1 MSHFQY
7 APDTA
12 TLLQLAKARNG
23 RALILMAEKSSPH
36 IDLQVLNDAGVEF
49 FGAIFPEVICYG
61 QNHTTGAVLATL
73 TDDVEVQLVHD
84 MHLFDPL
91 AFAQRFKNVV
101 TVLAFVDAF
110 SADRVGFLETMFQG
124 LSNGTKVIGGG
135 AGKWTLVQEPVIFS
149 DQGLHPNAALLI
161 GLMKPMGLALGHG
174 WYKCQGPFLVTG
186 SVDATLQ
193 SLDYGSAIELY
204 KNIVEEDSG
213 RSFSEN
219 EFFELSKSYPLGI
232 VKHSG
237 QMVVRDPISC
247 DGTSIQLLGEL
258 PVYSV
263 VKILKG
269 DSDTLLQ
276 ATAQMVVAAVADT
289 TEPYTDAFVIDCIS
303 RVGFLGPRFL
313 EELDLISKG
322 AGVPAAG
329 ALTMGEIASHG
340 DKLINFHNKTCVVG
354 LL

>member
-1 MSHFQY
+1 MTHFQY
-7 APDTA
+7 ASDTA
-12 TLLQLAKARNG
+12 TLLQLAKSRNG
-23 RALILMAEKSSPH
+23 RALILMAEKSAH

-49 FGAIFPEVICYG
+49 FGAIFPEVICDG
-61 QNHTTGAVLATL
+61 QNHTAGAVIATL
-73 TDDVEVQLVHD
+73 TDDVEVELVHD
-84 MHLFDPL
+84 MHLFDCL
-91 AFAQRFKNVV
+91 AFAQRFKSVV

-135 AGKWTLVQEPVIFS
+135 AGKWSLVQEPVIFS
-149 DQGLHPNAALLI
+149 NHGLHPNAALLI

-174 WYKCQGPFLVTG
+174 WSKCQGPFLVTG

-193 SLDYGSAIELY
+193 SLDYGSAIEVY

-237 QMVVRDPISC
+237 EMVVRDPISC

-258 PVYSV
+258 PVYSI

-289 TEPYTDAFVIDCIS
+289 TVPYTDAFVIDCIS
-303 RVGFLGPRFL
+303 RVGFLGPRFT
-313 EELDLISKG
+313 EEIDIITKG